1 MSEIERLLDRYLEV
15 RRALG
20 YKLLAEGRMLRQ
32 FTACLEE
39 NGHDHITTVAAL
51 AWATAPRDGAACW
64 HASRLS
70 AVRAFARFA
79 AGSDPRTEIPP
90 ARLLAGAGTHRLI
103 PRIFTEEEI
112 QALITAAHALASPL
126 RAAGIAT
133 LIGLMAAT
141 GMRSGEVMGLDRADV
156 DLPAGLLTVHHA
168 KFGKHRL
175 VPVHPS
181 TATHLDGY
189 QQRRDLLCP
198 RPATDA
204 FIVSSYGTR
213 LNHVSVS
220 KAMTKVAATAGIG
233 PGPGGAPLRLYD
245 LRHTFAVTTL
255 ARWYEQGLDVAHLL
269 PSLST
274 YLGHISPAATYWYLH
289 ACPQLMTAAAGRL
302 ESTWSHSR

>member
-1 MSEIERLLDRYLEV
+1 MSSITRLLHRYLQV

-20 YKLLAEGRMLRQ
+20 YKLLVEGRMLAQ
-32 FTACLEE
+32 FTTYLDE
-39 NGHDHITTVAAL
+39 NGHEYITTVTAL
-51 AWATAPRDGAACW
+51 AWATAPSGAAGCW
-64 HASRLS
+64 WAARLS

-79 AGSDPRTEIPP
+79 IAFDPRTEIPP
-90 ARLLAGAGTHRLI
+90 TKLLARDAHDRLI
-103 PRIFTEEEI
+103 PRIFTEGEI
-112 QALITAAHALASPL
+112 SALIEAARALANPL

-141 GMRSGEVMGLDRADV
+141 GMRSGEVMGLDRTDV
-156 DLPAGLLTVHHA
+156 DLPAALITVHGT

-181 TATHLDGY
+181 TVLELERY
-189 QQRRDLLCP
+189 QRDRDQLCP
-198 RPATDA
+198 RPNTDA

-213 LNHVSVS
+213 LNHTSVS
-220 KAMTKVAATAGIG
+220 KAMALVADAADLG
-233 PGPGGAPLRLYD
+233 PGPDGAPLRLYD

-255 ARWYEQGLDVAHLL
+255 ARWYEQDLDVAHLL

-302 ESTWSHSR
+302 ESSWSQTT